1 MTEGTLREIHA
12 TETRT
17 PTRRVTPVAASTGST
32 RTSPRLQRMPGP
44 RRTLA
49 AAVCAAVVG
58 LFLVAGVG
66 VAQASPQHRATMVH
80 ASSATHHAAHVRSTG
95 DHTDHRDLDL
105 WSLPP
110 VEADQVPELERGAA
124 PVHAVVPVPGQA
136 VRPLVRGPPA
146 A

>member
-1 MTEGTLREIHA
+1 
-12 TETRT
+12 
-17 PTRRVTPVAASTGST
+17 
-32 RTSPRLQRMPGP
+32 MPGP

-66 VAQASPQHRATMVH
+66 VAQASPQHRATTVH
-80 ASSATHHAAHVRSTG
+80 TSSATHHAAHVRSTG

-110 VEADQVPELERGAA
+110 VEADPLPELEHSGA
-124 PVHAVVPVPGQA
+124 PVHAVVPVPARAASQLG
-136 VRPLVRGPPA
+136 RGPPA